1 MNIKKLF
8 TSFIAFFIISVYF
21 TQVIPSRTVLVKDS
35 TIAQKTISLN
45 NRYGNTYV
53 NDIFEKNI
61 LLTLAYMDG
70 RVRKNSDI
78 NWKKLGK
85 PSRYKLTLQPGE
97 VFAFHEYVLPAYKDK
112 HILTTNAHFSAYEG
126 FLSDGYLVGDGVC
139 HLASL
144 IKWAAVDTG
153 LSVLAPANHD
163 FALIPEI
170 PRKHGVSIYNIP
182 HQPAS
187 SAQQNLYIENT
198 FNKPIIFVFN
208 YTNGNLSLTISKP
221 D

>member
-1 MNIKKLF
+1 MNIKKIII
-8 TSFIAFFIISVYF
+8 SFITFSIISVYF
-21 TQVIPSRTVLVKDS
+21 AGVLPVHTVMIKNLTLSK
-35 TIAQKTISLN
+35 KTISLE

-53 NDIFEKNI
+53 NDIFKKNI

-70 RVRKNSDI
+70 RVHKSSDI
-78 NWKKLGK
+78 NWDELTK
-85 PSRYKLTLQPGE
+85 PSRFKLILHPGQ

-112 HILTTNAHFSAYEG
+112 FIVTTNAHFGAYEG

-153 LSVLAPANHD
+153 LSVVAPTNHD
-163 FALIPEI
+163 FAFIPEV
-170 PRKHGVSIYNIP
+170 PKEHGVSIYTIP
-182 HQPAS
+182 AQPSS

-198 FNKPIIFVFN
+198 FNKPVLFVFD
-208 YTNGNLSLTISKP
+208 YSNGKLNLTINKF